1 MQGSIR
7 FVLGL
12 LITWAAA
19 GSMDAAT
26 DTQLAVLVVIAVA
39 GLGIMYSGARALQ
52 HNWYDYYH
60 TPYTQTEGS
69 AGCYV
74 EHR

>member
-19 GSMDAAT
+19 GSMDSAT
-26 DTQLAVLVVIAVA
+26 DSQLAVLSVIALA

-52 HNWYDYYH
+52 HN
-60 TPYTQTEGS
+60 
-69 AGCYV
+69 
-74 EHR
+74 